1 MTRQLV
7 LLRHAHAEPGR
18 MGGNDFVRTLSERG
32 RQQLSVVAPAIA
44 KRVSPDKVIAS
55 AAVRT
60 TETARALLRAAD
72 MTDAQFEA
80 DDALYE
86 VPSMVLYERLLRVD
100 EALSVVAFVLHNP
113 GVSDLAQAL
122 INGPIRPFEP
132 ADFAVIRFN
141 CGWSEITHGSGT
153 LDG

>member
-18 MGGNDFVRTLSERG
+18 MGGDDFVRTLSERG

-60 TETARALLRAAD
+60 TETARALLR
-72 MTDAQFEA
+72 
-80 DDALYE
+80 LYE
-86 VPSMVLYERLLRVD
+86 VPSRVLYERLLRVD

-141 CGWSEITHGSGT
+141 CVWSEITHGSGT